1 MAFHVMRHMI
11 TAMSTIMEPE
21 AGSYVCTVLSFIV
34 KVEEFGTILGFGL
47 EAFGLLGLATS
58 PTNLVRRDLKINV
71 ILTSTVNTG
80 GIYICWTATVPAN
93 AKAICGSPF
102 IEFTI

>member
-47 EAFGLLGLATS
+47 EAFG
-58 PTNLVRRDLKINV
+58 
-71 ILTSTVNTG
+71 
-80 GIYICWTATVPAN
+80 
-93 AKAICGSPF
+93 
-102 IEFTI
+102 